1 MEPQLPYMDNM
12 IDISNYLS
20 SPEIDDFNFANIA
33 LNNPMVENNP
43 MVVNNPMVEN
53 NPIVENNPKE
63 TTIRE
68 KYELV
73 LQTIK
78 SDPKFKD
85 DIYSTPDVI
94 NISTVLLSYPHL
106 MHYIEEYI
114 HKETNKINKSKT
126 TNLKINKKRKSK
138 QYVPR
143 EEQNEKY
150 RDRRQRNTESARRTR
165 ARQREQKKINQ
176 FINLLD

>member
-33 LNNPMVENNP
+33 LNNPM
-43 MVVNNPMVEN
+43 
-53 NPIVENNPKE
+53 VENNPKE

>member
-33 LNNPMVENNP
+33 LNNPM
-43 MVVNNPMVEN
+43 
-53 NPIVENNPKE
+53 VENNPKE

-126 TNLKINKKRKSK
+126 INLKISKKRKSK
-138 QYVPR
+138 QYVPY
-143 EEQNEKY
+143 EEQNETY
-150 RDRRQRNTESARRTR
+150 RDRRQRNTASARRTR